1 MEGKRI
7 QLLKKNSN
15 YESVPRLLC
24 LFLSMCAS
32 GLFIFESVWNNFFFK
47 NKISKSNNC
56 SYLPSS
62 WEESALFNF
71 LLFFLVYLYIVIFW
85 CISFQWLN
93 FYLRFGLFQSNN
105 EKKKTNKTK
114 ELWIVFC
121 NFFPLFLSLNKE
133 LLHWQNPTA
142 VFLRFSRESEYKSSL
157 IWRWGRGVQ
166 TQSLY
171 SKQTFD
177 VLKKWLSQITE
188 NTDVNLMDFRKDDS

>member
-1 MEGKRI
+1 MFILKISDEKKRCIKKKSNTQGWWGFWPTIENIFEWEGDGRKDNPI
-7 QLLKKNSN
+7 ILKNNSN

-32 GLFIFESVWNNFFFK
+32 GLSIFESVWNNFFFK
-47 NKISKSNNC
+47 NKISKSSNC

-62 WEESALFNF
+62 WEQSSLFHF

-105 EKKKTNKTK
+105 EKKNKTK

-121 NFFPLFLSLNKE
+121 NFFPSIS
-133 LLHWQNPTA
+133 
-142 VFLRFSRESEYKSSL
+142 VFK
-157 IWRWGRGVQ
+157 
-166 TQSLY
+166 
-171 SKQTFD
+171 
-177 VLKKWLSQITE
+177 
-188 NTDVNLMDFRKDDS
+188 

>member
-1 MEGKRI
+1 MIKKDVLKKKATLRAGGVFGQQLKTYSNGRGMEGKRI
-7 QLLKKNSN
+7 RLLKKNSN

-105 EKKKTNKTK
+105 EKKK
-114 ELWIVFC
+114 
-121 NFFPLFLSLNKE
+121 
-133 LLHWQNPTA
+133 
-142 VFLRFSRESEYKSSL
+142 
-157 IWRWGRGVQ
+157 
-166 TQSLY
+166 
-171 SKQTFD
+171 KQTKQKSYELFSAIFPSIS
-177 VLKKWLSQITE
+177 VFK
-188 NTDVNLMDFRKDDS
+188 